1 MSSLKLAQ
9 AINERGIYCIGKL
22 DTIASAQPYDKKS
35 IDSVISLLLPP
46 SNVNGEAREFSLE
59 KLKELQSKL
68 ALISGKRSHGQDD
81 VEKFGQVKI
90 VLRQTKTELNQAKS
104 SVLTY
109 LSFLV
114 CFSF

>member
-9 AINERGIYCIGKL
+9 AINEKGVYCVGQL
-22 DTIASAQPYDKKS
+22 DNVASTQPYDKRR

-46 SNVNGEAREFSLE
+46 SNVNGEGREFSLE

-81 VEKFGQVKI
+81 VEKFGQVKKD
-90 VLRQTKTELNQAKS
+90 LELNKTELN
-104 SVLTY
+104 
-109 LSFLV
+109 
-114 CFSF
+114 

>member
-9 AINERGIYCIGKL
+9 AFNERGVYSVGKL
-22 DTIASAQPYDKKS
+22 DNVASAQPYDRKS

-46 SNVNGEAREFSLE
+46 SNGNGEKREYSLE

-81 VEKFGQVKI
+81 VERFGQVKV
-90 VLRQTKTELNQAKS
+90 VLQRTKTELNQTKS

-114 CFSF
+114 CVSS

>member
-9 AINERGIYCIGKL
+9 AINERGVYCVGKL
-22 DTIASAQPYDKKS
+22 DNVPSTQQYDKKS
-35 IDSVISLLLPP
+35 IDSVISLLLLP
-46 SNVNGEAREFSLE
+46 SNSKGEAREFTLE

-90 VLRQTKTELNQAKS
+90 ILHLTKTN
-104 SVLTY
+104 
-109 LSFLV
+109 LV
-114 CFSF
+114 PRAFPFEN

>member
-9 AINERGIYCIGKL
+9 AINERGVYFVGKL
-22 DTIASAQPYDKKS
+22 DNAPSTQHYDKKS

-46 SNVNGEAREFSLE
+46 SKSNGEAREFSLE

-90 VLRQTKTELNQAKS
+90 VLYISKTE
-104 SVLTY
+104 
-109 LSFLV
+109 
-114 CFSF
+114 FS

>member
-9 AINERGIYCIGKL
+9 AINDRGVYFVGKL
-22 DTIASAQPYDKKS
+22 DNVPSTQQYQKKS

-46 SNVNGEAREFSLE
+46 SNSNGEGREFNLE

-81 VEKFGQVKI
+81 VEKFGQVNI
-90 VLRQTKTELNQAKS
+90 VLHLTKTELS
-104 SVLTY
+104 
-109 LSFLV
+109 
-114 CFSF
+114 